1 MAANRARGLRQ
12 QVVVGIILIYDSFRW
27 PVVSVLEPL
36 MIVCVCRRVSD
47 RDIERH
53 VRNGCASFDELQMD
67 SGVASCCGRCTD
79 AARESFASATSKQ
92 AGPHTHFL
100 PARIPLAA

>member
-1 MAANRARGLRQ
+1 
-12 QVVVGIILIYDSFRW
+12 
-27 PVVSVLEPL
+27 

-53 VRNGCASFDELQMD
+53 ARGGCASFDELQMD
-67 SGVASCCGRCTD
+67 TGVASCCGNCAD
-79 AARESFASATSKQ
+79 CAREVFESAR
-92 AGPHTHFL
+92 AGTHAVHYL

>member
-1 MAANRARGLRQ
+1 
-12 QVVVGIILIYDSFRW
+12 
-27 PVVSVLEPL
+27 

-53 VRNGCASFDELQMD
+53 AKAGCASFDELQMD
-67 SGVASCCGRCTD
+67 TGVASCCGNCTD
-79 AARESFASATSKQ
+79 CARDVFDSAR
-92 AGPHTHFL
+92 AGTAPAHYL

>member
-1 MAANRARGLRQ
+1 
-12 QVVVGIILIYDSFRW
+12 
-27 PVVSVLEPL
+27 

-79 AARESFASATSKQ
+79 CARDVFDSASARNTNTS
-92 AGPHTHFL
+92 PHTHFL
-100 PARIPLAA
+100 PAQIPLAA

>member
-1 MAANRARGLRQ
+1 
-12 QVVVGIILIYDSFRW
+12 
-27 PVVSVLEPL
+27 

-79 AARESFASATSKQ
+79 CARDVFDSASARNAS
-92 AGPHTHFL
+92 PHTHFL
-100 PARIPLAA
+100 PAQIPFAA